1 MTRHTPKI
9 HVTADVPVDLVEQV
23 DERVDK
29 LGVTRSFAV
38 RKGLALFLQ
47 TFRQELTEIV
57 IEPAPSVAESEAR
70 S

>member
-1 MTRHTPKI
+1 MTRPTPKI
-9 HVTADVPVDLVEQV
+9 HVTADVPVDLVEKV

-47 TFRQELTEIV
+47 TFRQDLTEIV
-57 IEPAPSVAESEAR
+57 IEPAPAIVESEAR